1 MNNFEKS
8 ALISEL
14 AQLGIKHTPDKI
26 VRIAKQADGKIVFL
40 EEGKAGKRG
49 SGLVHILKEH
59 RDDFARRGIS
69 EDEIPDAV
77 MAAVTSGTLLGY
89 QGTTELPREI
99 YEVTFN
105 GKKQYIAVTIGDN
118 GYIVG
123 ANPASLP

>member
-1 MNNFEKS
+1 MNSAEKA
-8 ALISEL
+8 ALIAELSE
-14 AQLGIKHTPDKI
+14 LGIKHNPEKI
-26 VRIAKQADGKIVFL
+26 VQIAKQADGKIVFL
-40 EEGKAGKRG
+40 EDGKAGKRG
-49 SGLVHILKEH
+49 SGLAHILKEH

-69 EDEIPDAV
+69 ENQIPDAV

-99 YEVTFN
+99 YEVNFN
-105 GKKQYIAVTIGDN
+105 GKKQYIAVTVGDN